1 MGKVNIQDVIQDLAS
16 TQREKREAAI
26 RQILVR
32 RKEAA
37 PELLK
42 VLELVKAVPLGAP
55 VALNDWS
62 WFLAAYLLA
71 QFGEKAALPIL
82 IEQFSMPPTHIER
95 VFKDI
100 LTEDLPRLLATLAA
114 DNPAPLKGLVE
125 NRDIHESVR
134 ASALWG
140 YTILGTT
147 GSVPLGEATAY
158 FSALFTGGLERTPS
172 QVWPT
177 LIASCAV
184 VHALHLKED
193 ILAAYHE
200 ELADPSAYPWKE
212 VEREWSLDPERS
224 LKLLAEESGGLI
236 RDVWEE
242 MEYWPWTEEAG
253 QQAQEE

>member
-1 MGKVNIQDVIQDLAS
+1 MGKVNIQEVIQDLAVP
-16 TQREKREAAI
+16 QREKREAAI

-32 RKEAA
+32 RKEAT

-55 VALNDWS
+55 VALSDWS

-71 QFGEKAALPIL
+71 QFRAKEALPIL
-82 IEQFSMPPTHIER
+82 IEQFSMPPAHVER
-95 VFKDI
+95 LFKDI
-100 LTEDLPRLLATLAA
+100 LTEDLPRLLASLCEQ
-114 DNPAPLKGLVE
+114 DPAPLKQLIE
-125 NRDIHESVR
+125 NKNIHESVR
-134 ASALWG
+134 ASSLWG
-140 YTILGTT
+140 YTILTSIGV
-147 GSVPLGEATAY
+147 VPIGEATHY
-158 FSALFTGGLERTPS
+158 FSDLFTGRLERTPS

-184 VHALHLKED
+184 VHALHLKND
-193 ILAAYHE
+193 IQAAYQA
-200 ELADPSAYPWKE
+200 ELADPNAYPWKE
-212 VEREWSLDPERS
+212 VEREWGLTSEQS